1 MGSPE
6 HTITIYRDKKRK
18 FRWRIT
24 HSNGDKIADSGQ
36 GYTRRIDLT
45 NALSNFIESLIDTRY
60 ELVDETRKPKD
71 RVLSI

>member
-1 MGSPE
+1 MPTPNY
-6 HTITIYRDKKRK
+6 TITIYRDRK
-18 FRWRIT
+18 GSFRWKLV
-24 HSNGDKIADSGQ
+24 HVNGEKIANSGQ

-45 NALSNFIESLIDTRY
+45 TSLSNFIESLIDTRY